1 MRPSAVRWYRMP
13 APGWFAEEG
22 WSLTPEAAGM
32 SRLMGRG
39 PHLEPIVAMVRRR
52 PGAARVLIGGRNLA
66 GSQRS
71 GRAFHDG
78 DRRRALSAMG
88 RPRRDFFC
96 RCSRSRRAGWRVTG
110 RWPG

>member
-1 MRPSAVRWYRMP
+1 MP

-66 GSQRS
+66 GPNDPAARFTIAIDGAPFQQWDAAPGFFLQVFEIPA
-71 GRAFHDG
+71 GRLG
-78 DRRRALSAMG
+78 G
-88 RPRRDFFC
+88 
-96 RCSRSRRAGWRVTG
+96 
-110 RWPG
+110 